1 MPSDQPKYAYH
12 VRHSSRRDGKMLT
25 AIHDLDSSAY
35 GNDENQMISLL
46 HIPPVWLV
54 FCIFLAWC
62 QGRFLPLGM
71 SVDHPVTHM
80 MAGLLIGAGLLLMAA
95 ALHAFWRHKTTVIPH
110 REPQRLITDG
120 VFARTRNPIY
130 LGDALLLAALIL
142 RFDAVPSLVLVP
154 IFVWWIE
161 HQFIVPEED
170 LMRRAFRA
178 EFARYEQKVRR
189 WI

>member
-1 MPSDQPKYAYH
+1 MTPSSEWIHK
-12 VRHSSRRDGKMLT
+12 R
-25 AIHDLDSSAY
+25 AITMTNY
-35 GNDENQMISLL
+35 L

-62 QGRFLPLGM
+62 QGRYMPLGM

-80 MAGLLIGAGLLLMAA
+80 MAGLMIGAGVLLMLA
-95 ALHAFWRHKTTVIPH
+95 ALVAFRRHKTTVIPH
-110 REPQRLITDG
+110 QTPEKLITDG

-130 LGDALLLAALIL
+130 LGDALVLAGLIL

-154 IFVWWIE
+154 VFVWWIE
-161 HQFIVPEED
+161 RQFIIPEED
-170 LMRRAFRA
+170 RMRRVFRA

-189 WI
+189 WV